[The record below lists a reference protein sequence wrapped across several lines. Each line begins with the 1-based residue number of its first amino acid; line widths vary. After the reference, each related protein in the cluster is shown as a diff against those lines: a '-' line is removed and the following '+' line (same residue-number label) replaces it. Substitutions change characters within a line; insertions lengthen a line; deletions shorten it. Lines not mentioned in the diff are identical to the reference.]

1 MLKAKSDSIWRI
13 EMESII
19 IPVFS
24 AIWFGI
30 LTSVSPCPLATNILA
45 TSYIGKHIDKPYGTL
60 IAGLF
65 YTIGR
70 AAAYIAV
77 SIIIIY
83 SLLSIPEISFFLQ
96 EHINKIIGP
105 VLIIVGLFIMEI
117 IPLRLKGFS
126 LSGEIQ
132 ERLGGGNVLGASLM
146 GFAFALSFCPISAAL
161 FFGSV
166 IPLALK
172 YESKLLL
179 PFLYGVGTA
188 LPVLLFAVIISY
200 ASRYAGTFF
209 NKLSVVEK
217 WLRNITGIL
226 FLIIG
231 IYFILKYLFRLM
243 N

>member
-1 MLKAKSDSIWRI
+1 
-13 EMESII
+13 MEINI

-45 TSYIGKHIDKPYGTL
+45 TSYIGKHIDSSYGTL
-60 IAGLF
+60 IAGFF

-70 AAAYIAV
+70 ATAYIAV

-96 EHINKIIGP
+96 DNMNKIIGP

-117 IPLRLKGFS
+117 IPLNLKGFN
-126 LSGEIQ
+126 LSRNIQ
-132 ERLGGGNVLGASLM
+132 ERLSGGSVLGASLM
-146 GFAFALSFCPISAAL
+146 GFVFALSFCPISAAL

-200 ASRYAGTFF
+200 ASRYAGTFI

-226 FLIIG
+226 FVIIG
-231 IYFILKYLFRLM
+231 IYFSLKYLFRLIS
-243 N
+243 

>member
-1 MLKAKSDSIWRI
+1 
-13 EMESII
+13 MESGI
-19 IPVFS
+19 IPLLS

-45 TSYIGKHIDKPYGTL
+45 TSYIGRHIDKSYGTL
-60 IAGLF
+60 VAGFF

-70 AAAYIAV
+70 ASAYITV
-77 SIIIIY
+77 SIIIVY
-83 SLLSIPEISFFLQ
+83 SLLSIPEISFLLQ
-96 EHINKIIGP
+96 KNINKIIGP
-105 VLIIVGLFIMEI
+105 VLIITGLFIMEI
-117 IPLRLKGFS
+117 IPLRLKGLS
-126 LSGEIQ
+126 LSVKIQ

-146 GFAFALSFCPISAAL
+146 GFVFALSFCPISAAL

-188 LPVLLFAVIISY
+188 LPVLLFSVIISY

-231 IYFILKYLFRLM
+231 IYFCLKYIFQLM

>member
-1 MLKAKSDSIWRI
+1 
-13 EMESII
+13 MESSI

-24 AIWFGI
+24 VIWFGI
-30 LTSVSPCPLATNILA
+30 LTSISPCPLATNILA
-45 TSYIGKHIDKPYGTL
+45 TSYIGKHIDNSYGTL
-60 IAGLF
+60 IAGFF

-77 SIIIIY
+77 SIIIIH

-96 EHINKIIGP
+96 EHMNKIIGP
-105 VLIIVGLFIMEI
+105 VLIIAGLFIMEI
-117 IPLRLKGFS
+117 IPLSLKGFN
-126 LSGEIQ
+126 LSRGIQ
-132 ERLGGGNVLGASLM
+132 ERLSGGSVLGASLM
-146 GFAFALSFCPISAAL
+146 GFVFALSFCPISAAL

-200 ASRYAGTFF
+200 GSRYAGTFI

-226 FLIIG
+226 FVVIG

>member
-1 MLKAKSDSIWRI
+1 
-13 EMESII
+13 MENSI

-45 TSYIGKHIDKPYGTL
+45 TSYIGKHIDKSYGTL

-70 AAAYIAV
+70 ASAYIAV
-77 SIIIIY
+77 SIVIIY

-105 VLIIVGLFIMEI
+105 VLIIAGLFILEI
-117 IPLRLKGFS
+117 IPLSLKGFS
-126 LSGEIQ
+126 LSEDIQ
-132 ERLGGGNVLGASLM
+132 KRLGGGNVLGASLM
-146 GFAFALSFCPISAAL
+146 GFVFALSFCPISAAL

-188 LPVLLFAVIISY
+188 LPVLFFAVIISY
-200 ASRYAGTFF
+200 ASRFAGSFF

-217 WLRNITGIL
+217 WLRRATGVL
-226 FLIIG
+226 FVIIG
-231 IYFILKYLFRLM
+231 IYFSLKYLFRLIS
-243 N
+243 